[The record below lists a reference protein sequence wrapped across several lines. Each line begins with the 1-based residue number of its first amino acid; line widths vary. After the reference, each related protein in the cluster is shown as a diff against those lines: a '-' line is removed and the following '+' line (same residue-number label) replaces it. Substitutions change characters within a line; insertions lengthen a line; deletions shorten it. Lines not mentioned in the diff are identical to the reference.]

1 MGPNGTRWD
10 QVGPGGTK
18 WDQVGPN
25 GTRWDQVGPGGTKWD
40 QVGPGGLR
48 WLQVVSGCP
57 LRPQVV
63 LFLVSESKEHWI
75 TVNKLRLT
83 GYAQKLPNIC

>member
-1 MGPNGTRWD
+1 MPQVAPGCPRWSK
-10 QVGPGGTK
+10 VGPR
-18 WDQVGPN
+18 VPS
-25 GTRWDQVGPGGTKWD
+25 WD